1 MQVLNT
7 PAIAANPAV
16 PATPTTP
23 TPSNSLSSVTNPNA
37 PGSLTNETTFLQLL
51 MAQVENQDP
60 MNPTDSTQF
69 VGQLVSFSQLEQ
81 LLGINQGVS
90 TLVTDASTP
99 TSTPA
104 TPTTPTTPITLPA
117 PNTTSPTPA
126 SIITNNSILQ

>member
-7 PAIAANPAV
+7 PAIAANPAA
-16 PATPTTP
+16 PATTP
-23 TPSNSLSSVTNPNA
+23 TPSNSSSSITNPNA

-51 MAQVENQDP
+51 MAQVQNQDP

-104 TPTTPTTPITLPA
+104 TPATPTTPVTLPA
-117 PNTTSPTPA
+117 ATTTSPTPA